1 MAYKNRWNS
10 YSDNFGHHEPCAYGN
25 RRRMGERTNI
35 SKGGS
40 ISVPSYG
47 NSRQN
52 RGTNNAKKLGSVER
66 VRRRKRMKKS
76 REYRYVVRQLRAC
89 SPACTVQQKN
99 REGNQPSHFGRGLIN
114 QFQMG
119 VPNGEL
125 VVMYTTSS
133 YHMY

>member
-25 RRRMGERTNI
+25 TRRTGERTNI

-52 RGTNNAKKLGSVER
+52 RGTNNAKNLGSIGLLFCVTADR
-66 VRRRKRMKKS
+66 MAKNFGQRRAR
-76 REYRYVVRQLRAC
+76 
-89 SPACTVQQKN
+89 T
-99 REGNQPSHFGRGLIN
+99 
-114 QFQMG
+114 
-119 VPNGEL
+119 
-125 VVMYTTSS
+125 
-133 YHMY
+133 